1 LRPYYKGCL
10 AGVVELVDTL
20 DLGSSAARCG
30 SSSLPART
38 KQKKASHF
46 ERLFLYFC
54 SVNNYD
60 VLIVGGGAAGFF
72 AAINTATQNPKLKIA
87 ILERGSSV
95 LSKVKISG
103 GGRCN
108 VTHAEFIPNELVL
121 NYPRGEK
128 ELRGPF
134 HNYMTGDTMQWF
146 EDRGVLL
153 KIEED
158 GRVFP
163 VSNSSQSIIDC
174 FLEEIK
180 THQINVLLNHSVQG
194 IDYNNDEWSL
204 GTTKGVF
211 KAPKLLIATGSNP
224 KIWKLLESL
233 GHQVVA
239 PVPSLFTFNIKDTRL
254 KSIPG
259 VVASDVHISVVN
271 SALESEGPLLVTHTG
286 LSAPSILKLSAYGA
300 LELAERNYKFQIKVN
315 FIKQEFSECIE
326 RLLEFKSIFSKKTIL
341 KSSQFDLPKRLW
353 EQLVIASNFSSDLR
367 WAEVNKQQLQ
377 ELASQLTKAIFT
389 VDGKS
394 TFKEEFVTAGG
405 VELKGV
411 NFKTFESKQ
420 FKNLFFAG
428 EVLNIDAVTGGFNFQ
443 NAWTS
448 AFIASQQ
455 LSK

>member
-1 LRPYYKGCL
+1 M
-10 AGVVELVDTL
+10 
-20 DLGSSAARCG
+20 
-30 SSSLPART
+30 
-38 KQKKASHF
+38 
-46 ERLFLYFC
+46 
-54 SVNNYD
+54 NNYD
-60 VLIVGGGAAGFF
+60 ILIVGGGAAGFF
-72 AAINTATQNPKLKIA
+72 AAINTATQNPNLKIA
-87 ILERGSSV
+87 ILERGANV

-108 VTHAEFIPNELVL
+108 VTHAEFIPDELVL

-146 EDRGVLL
+146 EERGVSL
-153 KIEED
+153 KIEDD

-163 VSNSSQSIIDC
+163 VSNSSQTIIDC
-174 FLEEIK
+174 FLEEVK
-180 THQINVLLNHSVQG
+180 TRHIEVLLNHSVQE
-194 IDYNNDEWSL
+194 IKHQNDIWEL
-204 GTTKGVF
+204 NTTKGVF
-211 KAPKLLIATGSNP
+211 RAPKLLITTGSNP

-233 GHQVVA
+233 GHQVIS
-239 PVPSLFTFNIKDTRL
+239 PVPSLFTFNIKDPRL

-259 VVASDVHISVVN
+259 VVAADVQISVVN
-271 SALESEGPLLVTHTG
+271 SSLQSEGPLLVTHGG

-300 LELAERNYKFQIKVN
+300 LELAKREYKFQIKVN
-315 FIKQEFSECIE
+315 FIKQEFSECLE
-326 RLLEFKSIFSKKTIL
+326 RLLEIKTAFPKKTIL
-341 KSSQFDLPKRLW
+341 KTSQFELPRRLW
-353 EQLVIASNFSSDLR
+353 EQLVIASEIPADLR
-367 WAEVNKQQLQ
+367 WAQANKQQLQ
-377 ELASQLTKAIFT
+377 QIASQLTEAVFT

-405 VELKGV
+405 VELKEV

-420 FKNLFFAG
+420 YKNLFFAG

-448 AFIASQQ
+448 AFIASQH

>member
-1 LRPYYKGCL
+1 
-10 AGVVELVDTL
+10 
-20 DLGSSAARCG
+20 
-30 SSSLPART
+30 
-38 KQKKASHF
+38 
-46 ERLFLYFC
+46 
-54 SVNNYD
+54 VNNYD
-60 VLIVGGGAAGFF
+60 ILIVGGGAAGFF
-72 AAINTATQNPKLKIA
+72 AAINTATQNPNLKIA
-87 ILERGSSV
+87 ILERGANV

-108 VTHAEFIPNELVL
+108 VTHAEFIPDELVL

-146 EDRGVLL
+146 EERGVSL
-153 KIEED
+153 KIEDD

-163 VSNSSQSIIDC
+163 VSNSSQTIIDC
-174 FLEEIK
+174 FLEEVK
-180 THQINVLLNHSVQG
+180 TRHIEVLLNHSVQE
-194 IDYNNDEWSL
+194 IKHQNDIWEL
-204 GTTKGVF
+204 NTTKGVF
-211 KAPKLLIATGSNP
+211 RAPKLLIATGSNP

-233 GHQVVA
+233 GHQVIS
-239 PVPSLFTFNIKDTRL
+239 PVPSLFTFNIKDPRL

-259 VVASDVHISVVN
+259 VVAADVQISVVN
-271 SALESEGPLLVTHTG
+271 SSLQSEGPLLVTHGG

-300 LELAERNYKFQIKVN
+300 LELAKREYKFQIKVN
-315 FIKQEFSECIE
+315 FIKQEFSECLE
-326 RLLEFKSIFSKKTIL
+326 RLLEIKTAFPKKTIL
-341 KSSQFDLPKRLW
+341 KTSQFELPRRLW
-353 EQLVIASNFSSDLR
+353 EQLVIASEIPADLR
-367 WAEVNKQQLQ
+367 WAQANKQQLQ
-377 ELASQLTKAIFT
+377 QIASQLTEAVFT

-405 VELKGV
+405 VELKEV

-420 FKNLFFAG
+420 YKNLFFAG

-448 AFIASQQ
+448 AFIASQH

>member
-1 LRPYYKGCL
+1 M
-10 AGVVELVDTL
+10 
-20 DLGSSAARCG
+20 
-30 SSSLPART
+30 
-38 KQKKASHF
+38 
-46 ERLFLYFC
+46 
-54 SVNNYD
+54 NNFD

-72 AAINTATQNPKLKIA
+72 AAINTATQNPNLKIA
-87 ILERGSSV
+87 ILERGSTV

-108 VTHAEFIPNELVL
+108 VTHAEFVPQELVL
-121 NYPRGEK
+121 NYPRGKK

-134 HNYMTGDTMQWF
+134 HTYMTGDTMQWF
-146 EDRGVLL
+146 EDRGVPL
-153 KIEED
+153 KIEDD

-163 VSNSSQSIIDC
+163 VSNSSQTIIDC

-180 THQINVLLNHSVQG
+180 THQIEVLLNHSVQG
-194 IDYNNDEWSL
+194 IKYETNGWQID
-204 GTTKGVF
+204 TTKGLF
-211 KAPKLLIATGSNP
+211 KTPKLLIATGSNP

-233 GHQVVA
+233 GHQVIP
-239 PVPSLFTFNIKDTRL
+239 PVPSLFTFNINDTRL
-254 KSIPG
+254 KTIPG
-259 VVASDVHISVVN
+259 VVALDVHVSIVN
-271 SALESEGPLLVTHTG
+271 SSLESEGPLLVTHTG

-300 LELAERNYKFQIKVN
+300 LELAERQYKFELKVN
-315 FIKQEFSECIE
+315 FIKQELEDCID
-326 RLLEFKSIFSKKTIL
+326 RLLEIKTAYPKKIIL
-341 KSSQFDLPKRLW
+341 KSAQFELPKRLW
-353 EQLVIASNFSSDLR
+353 EQLVIASNFPSDLR

-377 ELASQLTKAIFT
+377 KLSSQLTEAIFK

-411 NFKTFESKQ
+411 NFKTFESKH

-448 AFIASQQ
+448 AFIAAQE

>member
-1 LRPYYKGCL
+1 M
-10 AGVVELVDTL
+10 
-20 DLGSSAARCG
+20 
-30 SSSLPART
+30 
-38 KQKKASHF
+38 
-46 ERLFLYFC
+46 
-54 SVNNYD
+54 NNYD
-60 VLIVGGGAAGFF
+60 ILIVGGGAAGFF
-72 AAINTATQNPKLKIA
+72 AAINTATQNPDLKIA
-87 ILERGSSV
+87 ILERGANV

-108 VTHAEFIPNELVL
+108 VTHAEFIPDELVL

-146 EDRGVLL
+146 EDRGVPL
-153 KIEED
+153 KIEDD

-163 VSNSSQSIIDC
+163 VSNSSQTIIDC
-174 FLEEIK
+174 FLEEVK
-180 THQINVLLNHSVQG
+180 TRHIQVLLNHSVQE
-194 IDYNNDEWSL
+194 IKHENETWELN
-204 GTTKGVF
+204 TTKGIF
-211 KAPKLLIATGSNP
+211 RAPKLLIATGSNP

-233 GHQVVA
+233 GHQVIS
-239 PVPSLFTFNIKDTRL
+239 PVPSLFTFNIKDPRL

-259 VVASDVHISVVN
+259 VVAADVRISVVN
-271 SALESEGPLLVTHTG
+271 SSLQSEGPLLVTHEG

-300 LELAERNYKFQIKVN
+300 LELAKREYKFQIKVN
-315 FIKQEFSECIE
+315 FIKQEFSECLE
-326 RLLEFKSIFSKKTIL
+326 RLLEIKTVFPKKTIL
-341 KSSQFDLPKRLW
+341 KTSQFELPRSLW
-353 EQLVIASNFSSDLR
+353 EQLVIASEIPDDLR

-377 ELASQLTKAIFT
+377 QIASQLTEAVFT

-420 FKNLFFAG
+420 YKNLFFAG

-443 NAWTS
+443 NAWTGAYIVS
-448 AFIASQQ
+448 RNIFKS
-455 LSK
+455 

>member
-1 LRPYYKGCL
+1 M
-10 AGVVELVDTL
+10 
-20 DLGSSAARCG
+20 
-30 SSSLPART
+30 
-38 KQKKASHF
+38 
-46 ERLFLYFC
+46 
-54 SVNNYD
+54 NNYD

-72 AAINTATQNPKLKIA
+72 AAINTANQNPKLKIA
-87 ILERGSSV
+87 ILERGSNV

-146 EDRGVLL
+146 EDRGVPL
-153 KIEED
+153 KIEDD

-163 VSNSSQSIIDC
+163 VSNSSQTIIDC

-180 THQINVLLNHSVQG
+180 KHQIDVLLNHSVQG
-194 IDYNNDEWSL
+194 IKYENDTWKL
-204 GTTKGVF
+204 DTTKGLF
-211 KAPKLLIATGSNP
+211 RTPKLLIATGSNP

-233 GHQVVA
+233 GHQVIA
-239 PVPSLFTFNIKDTRL
+239 AVPSLFTFNIIDTRL
-254 KSIPG
+254 KTIPG
-259 VVASDVHISVVN
+259 VVATDVHISVVN
-271 SALESEGPLLVTHTG
+271 STLESEGPLLVTHTG

-300 LELAERNYKFQIKVN
+300 LELAERQYKFQIKVN
-315 FIKQEFSECIE
+315 FIKLDFSECLE
-326 RLLEFKSIFSKKTIL
+326 RLLEFKSTFAKKTIL
-341 KSSQFDLPKRLW
+341 KSTQFDLPKRLW
-353 EQLVIASNFSSDLR
+353 EQLVIASEIPNDLR
-367 WAEVNKQQLQ
+367 WAEVNKHQLQ
-377 ELASQLTKAIFT
+377 EIASQLTEAVFN

-411 NFKTFESKQ
+411 NFKTFESKH
-420 FKNLFFAG
+420 FKNLYFAG

-448 AFIASQQ
+448 AFIVSQE

>member
-1 LRPYYKGCL
+1 M
-10 AGVVELVDTL
+10 
-20 DLGSSAARCG
+20 
-30 SSSLPART
+30 
-38 KQKKASHF
+38 
-46 ERLFLYFC
+46 
-54 SVNNYD
+54 NNFD

-72 AAINTATQNPKLKIA
+72 AAINTATQNPNLKIA
-87 ILERGSSV
+87 ILERGSTV

-108 VTHAEFIPNELVL
+108 VTHAEFVPQELVL
-121 NYPRGEK
+121 NYPRGKK

-134 HNYMTGDTMQWF
+134 HTYMTGDTMQWF
-146 EDRGVLL
+146 EDRGVPL
-153 KIEED
+153 KIEDD

-163 VSNSSQSIIDC
+163 VSNSSQTIIDC

-180 THQINVLLNHSVQG
+180 THQIEVLLNHSVQG
-194 IDYNNDEWSL
+194 IKYETNGWQID
-204 GTTKGVF
+204 TTKGLF
-211 KAPKLLIATGSNP
+211 KTPKLLIATGSNP

-233 GHQVVA
+233 GHQVIP
-239 PVPSLFTFNIKDTRL
+239 PVPSLFTFNINDTRL
-254 KSIPG
+254 KTIPG
-259 VVASDVHISVVN
+259 VVALDVHVSIVN
-271 SALESEGPLLVTHTG
+271 SSLESEGPLLVTHTG

-300 LELAERNYKFQIKVN
+300 LELAERQYKFELKVN
-315 FIKQEFSECIE
+315 FIKQELVDCID
-326 RLLEFKSIFSKKTIL
+326 RLLEIKTAYPKKIIL
-341 KSSQFDLPKRLW
+341 KSAQFELPKRLW
-353 EQLVIASNFSSDLR
+353 EQLVIASNFPSDLR

-377 ELASQLTKAIFT
+377 KLASQLTEAIFK

-411 NFKTFESKQ
+411 NFKTFESKH

-448 AFIASQQ
+448 AFIAAQE

>member
-1 LRPYYKGCL
+1 MIK
-10 AGVVELVDTL
+10 EVD
-20 DLGSSAARCG
+20 
-30 SSSLPART
+30 
-38 KQKKASHF
+38 
-46 ERLFLYFC
+46 
-54 SVNNYD
+54 VI
-60 VLIVGGGAAGFF
+60 IVGGGAAGFF
-72 AAINTATQNPKLKIA
+72 TAINLVENNPVLKVI
-87 ILERGSSV
+87 ILERSSEV
-95 LSKVKISG
+95 LTKVRISG

-108 VTHAEFIPNELVL
+108 VTHAQFSPKDLSQ

-128 ELRGPF
+128 ELLGPF
-134 HNYMTGDTMQWF
+134 HTFMTGDTIEWF
-146 EDRGVLL
+146 EKKGVPL

-194 IDYNNDEWSL
+194 IKHENDVWEL
-204 GTTKGVF
+204 ETTKGVF

-233 GHQVVA
+233 GHQVIA

-254 KSIPG
+254 KFIPG

-300 LELAERNYKFQIKVN
+300 LELAERQYKFQIKVN

-326 RLLEFKSIFSKKTIL
+326 RLMEIKTELPKKLIL

-353 EQLVIASNFSSDLR
+353 EQLVIASNLPKDLR
-367 WAEVNKQQLQ
+367 WAEVNKKQLQ
-377 ELASQLTKAIFT
+377 ELACQLTEAVFN

-405 VELKGV
+405 VEVKGV